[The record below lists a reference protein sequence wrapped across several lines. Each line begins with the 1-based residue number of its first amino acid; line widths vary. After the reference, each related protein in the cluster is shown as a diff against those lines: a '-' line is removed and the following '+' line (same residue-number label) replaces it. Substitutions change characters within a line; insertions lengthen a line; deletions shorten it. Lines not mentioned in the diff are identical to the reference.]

1 MNDVDTEE
9 VGSCEDCCHD
19 VGAIL
24 TPNNADQPTLK
35 TNLYVSPCNTCCN
48 NCVTVTIQRLAVA
61 PSGGG
66 FSPEMETYSLSDSE
80 QRALSESKK

>member
-9 VGSCEDCCHD
+9 FGSREDCCHD
-19 VGAIL
+19 VGALL

-35 TNLYVSPCNTCCN
+35 TNLYVFPCNTCCN
-48 NCVTVTIQRLAVA
+48 NCATATIRLAVA

-66 FSPEMETYSLSDSE
+66 SSPEMETYSLSDSK
-80 QRALSESKK
+80 QGTLSESKK

>member
-1 MNDVDTEE
+1 MNDVNTE
-9 VGSCEDCCHD
+9 VFGSREDCCHD

-24 TPNNADQPTLK
+24 TPNNAEPTFK
-35 TNLYVSPCNTCCN
+35 TNLYVFPCNTCCN

-66 FSPEMETYSLSDSE
+66 SSPEMETCSLSDSE
-80 QRALSESKK
+80 QGTLSESKK

>member
-35 TNLYVSPCNTCCN
+35 TNLYVSPCNICCN
-48 NCVTVTIQRLAVA
+48 NCATATIRLAVA
-61 PSGGG
+61 PFGGG
-66 FSPEMETYSLSDSE
+66 SSPEMETCSLSDSE
-80 QRALSESKK
+80 QGTLSESKK